1 MKKVIKIFLWIVFF
15 LFMISFLAGIVMEI
29 LRYIPF
35 SKNDTFDLLWNIFF
49 YSSYILAIPLV
60 IAIIITIKKR
70 NN

>member
-1 MKKVIKIFLWIVFF
+1 MKTVIKIFLWICFF

-60 IAIIITIKKR
+60 IAIIITIKKKR
-70 NN
+70 

>member
-1 MKKVIKIFLWIVFF
+1 MEKVIKILLWIVFF

-60 IAIIITIKKR
+60 IAIIITINKKR
-70 NN
+70 

>member
-1 MKKVIKIFLWIVFF
+1 MEKVIKIFLWIVFF
-15 LFMISFLAGIVMEI
+15 LFMISFLASIVMEI

-60 IAIIITIKKR
+60 IAIMITIKKKR
-70 NN
+70 

>member
-60 IAIIITIKKR
+60 IAIIIIIKKKR
-70 NN
+70 